1 MAQAIE
7 SDVEK
12 VAESL
17 KEAEEKYCF
26 FWKKD
31 SPYSQFYSCI
41 FEVDGQRYC
50 CAEQYMMHQKACKFT
65 VFSCLVIQLAEA
77 HTSQHANG

>member
-1 MAQAIE
+1 MAQANQ

-50 CAEQYMMHQKACKFT
+50 CAEQYMMHQKACKLFT
-65 VFSCLVIQLAEA
+65 VFSCLVI
-77 HTSQHANG
+77 